1 MRPYE
6 VGSEKLEEAEKAIA
20 LVGQIDYDFSTTK
33 AAFVLEA
40 ILHYVARAKQFDDTF
55 LLY

>member
-20 LVGQIDYDFSTTK
+20 RVGQIDYDFSTTK